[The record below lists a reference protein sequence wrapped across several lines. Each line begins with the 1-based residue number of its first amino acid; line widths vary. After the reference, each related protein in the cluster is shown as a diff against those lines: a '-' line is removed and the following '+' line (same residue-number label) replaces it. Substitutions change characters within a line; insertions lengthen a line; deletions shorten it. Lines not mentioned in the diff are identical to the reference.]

1 MLFAKSE
8 LGTILDEMLTYKTK
22 LMFEN
27 QEVFDADWNAAY
39 NIRNRYAKRPASF
52 SLPLDGRLNLVGR
65 RCQDVNRGAAR
76 PPCKLTASAVG
87 I

>member
-1 MLFAKSE
+1 MLFAKSQ
-8 LGTILDEMLTYKTK
+8 LGTIPDEMLTYKTK

-39 NIRNRYAKRPASF
+39 NIRNRYAKHPASF
-52 SLPLDGRLNLVGR
+52 SLPLEGRLNPVGR
-65 RCQDVNRGAAR
+65 RCQDANRGAAR